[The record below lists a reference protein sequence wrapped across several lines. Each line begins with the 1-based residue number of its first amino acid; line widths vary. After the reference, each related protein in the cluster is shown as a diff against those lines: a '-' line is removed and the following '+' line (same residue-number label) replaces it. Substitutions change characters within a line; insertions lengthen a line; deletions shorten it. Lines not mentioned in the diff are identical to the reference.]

1 MSAPLESIEADCFL
15 DGFKK
20 LKKVAG
26 AVRKLDNLMRKVAM
40 HPEVGTGHPKPLSGY
55 GERRVWS
62 RHITHR
68 HRLIYE
74 IREDSVVF
82 IACHGHYDDR

>member
-1 MSAPLESIEADCFL
+1 MREPLRSIEADLFL
-15 DGFKK
+15 EGFKK

-26 AVRKLDNLMRKVAM
+26 AVSKLDTLMREIVL
-40 HPEVGTGHPKPLSGY
+40 HPQTGTGHPKPLSGY
-55 GERRVWS
+55 GDREVWS
-62 RHITHR
+62 RHITDK

-74 IREDSVVF
+74 IRQDSVVF